1 MRCGRAGGE
10 DVMKRAAFLP
20 VVLALLAV
28 SCSVSGPAL
37 APTVD
42 EGKVETRVAQDVAS
56 TVAALPTSAPP
67 STGTSPPPS
76 PTLLPS
82 THTPPP
88 AEPTSTRVPQPT
100 VTPIPTET
108 PGTYVV
114 EDERLIG
121 AYSVALW
128 HNTADGS
135 WSFNDI
141 ATISVGGETLV
152 QLESVFGFGDPTGRD
167 ITGEGHPDV
176 VLERFT
182 GGAHCCFSVIVYD
195 LGPTLTKV
203 LETRESNCRG
213 RFEDLDGDSVLE
225 FITCDDLFAYV
236 YCPYA
241 CSPMVQVIMR
251 YEPGRGY
258 VPASPHFVHLYVEI
272 TARHVELAEG
282 ATAGEL
288 GEWDETTKCA
298 VLPLT
303 LDYLY
308 TGQADRAWAEL
319 SRLYTYPD
327 ELLFWAEIVQAVSES
342 SLYVSDGS
350 LPPVVLPSYYML
362 QLLTSCGPDRRY
374 VGLLSEGQ
382 VPCDPGVPQRDIYW
396 LESQLHTIGLLAVEE
411 RLVLAPDGCAAD
423 CRLDVVRSLDDV
435 RAGSIRLD
443 TMVGFP
449 GEVYRVNGDESAHW
463 RLRGDLVWERISP

>member
-1 MRCGRAGGE
+1 MRFGRARGKG
-10 DVMKRAAFLP
+10 VMKRAAFLP
-20 VVLALLAV
+20 VVLALLVV
-28 SCSVSGPAL
+28 SCSVSGPAPS
-37 APTVD
+37 PTAD

-56 TVAALPTSAPP
+56 TVAALPTSAPL

-76 PTLLPS
+76 PTPFPS

-88 AEPTSTRVPQPT
+88 SEPTSTRVPQPT
-100 VTPIPTET
+100 VVPIPSEI
-108 PGTYVV
+108 PDNFVV
-114 EDERLIG
+114 EDEQLIG

-128 HNTADGS
+128 RNTAADS
-135 WSFNDI
+135 WSFDNI
-141 ATISVGGETLV
+141 VTISVGDEMLV
-152 QLESVFGFGDPTGRD
+152 RIESVSGFGDPTGRD

-203 LETRESNCRG
+203 LETRESNCSG

-225 FITCDDLFAYV
+225 FVTCDDLFAYV

-241 CSPMVQVIMR
+241 SSPMVQVIMR

-258 VPASPHFVHLYVEI
+258 VPASPRFAHLYAEM
-272 TARHVELAEG
+272 AAGHLELAES

-327 ELLFWAEIVQAVSES
+327 GLLFWAEIVQAVSES

-350 LPPVVLPSYYML
+350 SPPVVLPPYYML
-362 QLLTSCGPDRRY
+362 QLLTSCGPDWRY
-374 VGLLSEGQ
+374 VGLLGEGQ

-396 LESQLHTIGLLAVEE
+396 LESQLHTIGLLTVEE
-411 RLVLAPDGCAAD
+411 RLALAPDGCTAD
-423 CRLDVVRSLDDV
+423 CRLDVLRYSDDV

-443 TMVGFP
+443 TTVGFP